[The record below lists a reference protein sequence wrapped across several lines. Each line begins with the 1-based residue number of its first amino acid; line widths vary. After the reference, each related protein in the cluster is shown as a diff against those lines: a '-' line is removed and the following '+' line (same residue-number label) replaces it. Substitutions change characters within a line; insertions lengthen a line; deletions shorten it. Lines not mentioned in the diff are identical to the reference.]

1 MSWSRERRR
10 SRRLTHRRSQFQAG
24 LERLVPVPHGDLAHL
39 SRLGHALLRLPL
51 PLEVARDVEG
61 RPGEPH
67 RVFARGSPL
76 RLGFAQYL
84 LRPPHR
90 PRRDAYC
97 RADLGHGA
105 DRVLDGH
112 PDVQLPHECPVRPG
126 EVLRAD
132 VSGCRNLPEAP
143 RNLHLPARRIQGGG
157 RELGYR
163 PSPGEVLLDR
173 LPVDVGRTLYHL
185 VADGEF
191 RCNGLD
197 FIEGPAHVAVGGLV
211 RLAPP
216 VPDAHPVYGGPRP
229 GGQRIPRRIPARP
242 ADDGLEAHVRL
253 SDGGRRTR
261 RNLWVAGLRGRER
274 GPRLLLL
281 LPEDEATIAAD

>member
-1 MSWSRERRR
+1 MPWVRGRREEQ
-10 SRRLTHRRSQFQAG
+10 RLTHNRSQFQAG

-61 RPGEPH
+61 RPGKPH
-67 RVFARGSPL
+67 RVFARGSPF
-76 RLGFAQYL
+76 RLGLSQYL
-84 LRPPHR
+84 LCPPHR
-90 PRRDAYC
+90 PGRDPY
-97 RADLGHGA
+97 RGADLGHGA

-126 EVLRAD
+126 EVLCAD
-132 VSGCRNLPEAP
+132 ISGCRNLPEAP

-197 FIEGPAHVAVGGLV
+197 LLEGPAHVAVGGLV

-229 GGQRIPRRIPARP
+229 GGQRTPRRIPARP

-253 SDGGRRTR
+253 SD
-261 RNLWVAGLRGRER
+261 RGR
-274 GPRLLLL
+274 GPGGIWWVPASGGGDAGPLSSPLF
-281 LPEDEATIAAD
+281 PG